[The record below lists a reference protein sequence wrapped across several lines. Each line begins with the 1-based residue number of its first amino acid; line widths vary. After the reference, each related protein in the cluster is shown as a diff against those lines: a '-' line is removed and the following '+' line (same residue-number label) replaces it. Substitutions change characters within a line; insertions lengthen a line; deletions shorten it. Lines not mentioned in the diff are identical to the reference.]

1 MAQRIY
7 AVASDFA
14 NLAEEPF
21 DGDDTK
27 LDKRLRSASIEVEG
41 LTRLSVYDVDE
52 EGYPTDADISDAF
65 KEATCAF
72 VEYWEE
78 TDDPTGAQSQAG
90 PTRIGSV
97 SFGGSGASG
106 GATNTKSA
114 ASSRIAP
121 KAVRIL
127 TNAGLITSAVSH

>member
-1 MAQRIY
+1 MAQRVY
-7 AVASDFA
+7 AVASDYTD
-14 NLAEEPF
+14 LAEEPF

-27 LDKRLRSASIEVEG
+27 LNKRLRSASIEVEG
-41 LTRLSVYDVDE
+41 LTKLAKFDADE
-52 EGYPTDADISDAF
+52 DGYPTDASIADAF

-90 PTRIGSV
+90 PTKIGSV

-106 GATNTKSA
+106 GAANTKTA

-127 TNAGLITSAVSH
+127 SNAGLLSANVDY